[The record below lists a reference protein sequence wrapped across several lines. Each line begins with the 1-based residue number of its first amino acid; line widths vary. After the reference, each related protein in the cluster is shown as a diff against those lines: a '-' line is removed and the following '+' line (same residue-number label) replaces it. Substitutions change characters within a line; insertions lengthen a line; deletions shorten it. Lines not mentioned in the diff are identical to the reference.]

1 MNAVVI
7 VPIGGCGEVG
17 MNLTALRID
26 GEWIFIDCGLLFPS
40 ERDIGVDAFVPELS
54 WFREQGIRPLAWLIT
69 HGHEDHIGALPL
81 LIEEFPAPI
90 FAPEIAAEF
99 IEEKFRDSKRGK
111 PQVNVVHS
119 TKSFALGGARVTPL
133 GVSHSF
139 PDACGYLVETLQGN
153 LLFTGDFRLQVAA
166 EAEQLFLNVRE
177 RLGSEEVHVL
187 FADSTNALVPGKDRD
202 EADVALGLTEA
213 MQETTGK
220 VAVVTFASSLWRF
233 RSVLLAARECGR
245 KVLFLGRSME
255 RNVVFAKRF
264 GLLRGV
270 EDVIATEDEFTSLS
284 DAKRCLLASGCQGEV
299 FSGAFRLAH
308 GHDKNHLFGDGD
320 LLILSSRTIPGN
332 ERSVAA
338 LLNHFARRGVR
349 IVTARERLVH
359 VSGHGFRDDI
369 SALVKGINPSFY
381 VPIHGEYRQLL
392 ANGDV
397 ARESGVPEENV
408 FVIENGESLSLLEG
422 VCSRKPDK
430 VPVGRRCVCAGRITP
445 QEVVRQRFSLAEGG
459 SVCVV
464 FVLLR
469 DGNLACDPRVVVR
482 GVDALE
488 VEIQKGLPR
497 IFGRVVAQTSLK
509 KLSVLEEALRLPV
522 RRLVEGLTGGA
533 RPVVSI
539 IVERLQ

>member
-1 MNAVVI
+1 MNAVQI

-17 MNLTALRID
+17 MNLTALRVD
-26 GEWIFIDCGLLFPS
+26 GDWIFIDCGLLFPS

-81 LIEEFPAPI
+81 LCEEFPAPI
-90 FAPEIAAEF
+90 FAPEIASEF
-99 IEEKFRDSKRGK
+99 IEEKFRESKSQH
-111 PQVNVVHS
+111 PPVNVVHS
-119 TKSFALGGARVTPL
+119 TQSFALGGARVTPI

-139 PDACGYLVETLQGN
+139 PDACGYLVETLHGN
-153 LLFTGDFRLQVAA
+153 LLFTGDFRLQTTA
-166 EAEQLFLNVRE
+166 EAEELFSSVRE
-177 RLGSEEVHVL
+177 RLGNEEVHVL
-187 FADSTNALVPGKDRD
+187 FADSTNALVPGRDRD
-202 EADVALGLTEA
+202 EADVAHGLTEV
-213 MQETTGK
+213 MGESTGK

-233 RSVLLAARECGR
+233 RSVLKAAQECGR

-264 GLLRGV
+264 GMLRGL

-308 GHDKNHLFGDGD
+308 GHDKKHLFGEGD

-332 ERSVAA
+332 ERSVST

-349 IVTARERLVH
+349 IVTSRERLVH

-369 SALVKGINPSFY
+369 AALIKGLKPRYF

-397 ARESGVPEENV
+397 ARESGVPAENI
-408 FVIENGESLSLLEG
+408 FVVENGESVSLLEG
-422 VCSRKPDK
+422 CCKHNSDK
-430 VPVGRRCVCAGRITP
+430 IPVGRRYLCSGRITP
-445 QEVVRQRFSLAEGG
+445 QEVVRQRYSLAEGG
-459 SVCVV
+459 AVFVV

-469 DGNLACDPRVVVR
+469 DGNLACDPRVVMR
-482 GVDALE
+482 GVDAPE
-488 VEIQKGLPR
+488 EEIQKGLVR
-497 IFGRVVAQTSLK
+497 LFGRVVSHTSLK
-509 KLSVLEEALRLPV
+509 KLSILEEALRLPV

-539 IVERLQ
+539 VVERLQ